1 MSVAFS
7 RTLIAVVATLVG
19 LLAGGV
25 VAATAAEPHSSRPM
39 GQPRQLRLPGVLAQ
53 HGDKRRFV
61 LLQTY
66 RVGGSRVLDTRT
78 GRSVPVS
85 QPCDAVPRG
94 AIPGLFLVACNVD
107 RSPMLSLV
115 DARTGR
121 VSGPL
126 DPNPDD
132 SLDGGD
138 AGFGQYWIV
147 GNTQHPFT
155 TFFGWVYFN
164 WRTGERRVYPKPLSS
179 ANLDSP
185 DLRSGRSTR
194 PPSPTRL
201 TTRRIASSPVNGD
214 TWVVSARHGRRR
226 ASWRIAR
233 VPNLEDA
240 FATSPPGEGELRV
253 TSTDYMVLIQV
264 LDTVVGSVSTNLRL
278 VYRTYAARWP

>member
-1 MSVAFS
+1 MNMAFS
-7 RTLIAVVATLVG
+7 RTLIAVAATLIG

-25 VAATAAEPHSSRPM
+25 VAATAAEPHSSRPI
-39 GQPRQLRLPGVLAQ
+39 GQPRQLRLPGVLDQ

-66 RVGGSRVLDTRT
+66 RVGGSRILDTRT
-78 GRSVPVS
+78 GRSVPVA

-94 AIPGLFLVACNVD
+94 AIPGLFLVACDVD
-107 RSPMLSLV
+107 HSPRLSLV

-132 SLDGGD
+132 SLFGD
-138 AGFGQYWIV
+138 DTSFGQHWIV
-147 GNTQHPFT
+147 GTTQHRYT
-155 TFFGWVYFN
+155 TFFGSVFFN
-164 WRTGERRVYPKPLSS
+164 WRTGERRVYPYPGPSL
-179 ANLDSP
+179 NLDSP
-185 DLRSGRSTR
+185 DLRPGTSTR

-201 TTRRIASSPVNGD
+201 TTRRIASSQANGD
-214 TWVVSARHGRRR
+214 TWVVSVRHGRRR

-240 FATSPPGEGELRV
+240 FPTSPPGEGELRV